1 MKYLLAATAS
11 IALAFS
17 AAAQD
22 EDAETKVWSGE
33 GSLSAGVTTGNTDT
47 IDIGVGAK
55 AKREEGRWTVAVEG
69 AYDYGEIDG
78 LASRDRWFVSGQTD
92 YDLTER
98 IYTFA
103 RVSYEQDD
111 FSGFDSRLFS
121 GVGAGYHIFKGDRFT
136 WSVEASPGFR
146 ISEVSDELDPVTGA
160 IVVPGET
167 VTNFAVRGGSSLKY
181 IFNENVDFTNQTN
194 VVWTDLS
201 TQTINM
207 SALNAKLIGA
217 LTARL
222 SFEVRN
228 DTNPPIGFVETDTAT
243 RLSLVYGF

>member
-17 AAAQD
+17 ATAQEE
-22 EDAETKVWSGE
+22 EDAKKWSGE

-55 AKREEGRWTVAVEG
+55 AVRQDGRWKVALEG
-69 AYDYGEIDG
+69 GYDYGEIDG
-78 LASRDRWFVSGQTD
+78 LASRDRWYVSGQTD
-92 YDLTER
+92 YDVTDR
-98 IYTFA
+98 IFTFA
-103 RVSYEQDD
+103 RASYEQDD
-111 FSGFDSRLFS
+111 FSGFDSRVFA
-121 GVGAGYHIFKGDRFT
+121 GAGAGYHIFKRENVT
-136 WSVEASPGFR
+136 WSVEAAPGFR
-146 ISEVSDELDPVTGA
+146 IDEVSDEVDPVSGL
-160 IVVPGET
+160 VVTPGRT
-167 VTNFAVRGGSSLKY
+167 VTNFALRGGSAFKY
-181 IFNENVDFTNQTN
+181 IFNENVDFTNDTN
-194 VVWTDLS
+194 VIWTDLS
-201 TQTINM
+201 TQTINT

-228 DTNPPIGFVETDTAT
+228 DTNPPEGFVETDTAT